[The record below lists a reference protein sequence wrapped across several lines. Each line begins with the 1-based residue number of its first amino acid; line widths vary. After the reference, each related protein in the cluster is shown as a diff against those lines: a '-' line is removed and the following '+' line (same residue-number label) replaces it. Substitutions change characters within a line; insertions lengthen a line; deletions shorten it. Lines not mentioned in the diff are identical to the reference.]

1 MEDTPPWRFGSR
13 RQYKGKVCLCV
24 RSLFGLSFLLLLTL
38 GPLALGTDSG
48 KPKNVLILH
57 SFPKA
62 YAFDSLESLKS
73 TVRSGVSV
81 PVNFYVERLETQ
93 HFGSRDYENG
103 QGEVLRG
110 AYAKEKLDLVIV
122 FAYPVLQFAVEYR
135 DRMFPGVPIVF
146 VMVAPGRIQGHKL
159 WPGVT
164 GVTIP
169 MDVRGTLDLA
179 VRLQPGTKHVAV
191 VAGNSEYE
199 SYWLEQTH
207 QELRRRADELKVIDL
222 VGLPTGQLL
231 EQASTLP
238 PRTVVFFELLPQDSS
253 YPVISGYDVL
263 AAIAQRFPTYCI
275 NNYCF
280 DHGAIGGSYPDPDEQ
295 AVKGGKLAAR
305 VLSGEKPENIPVVHG
320 SRVHV
325 HVDWRQLRRWNISE
339 SALPPGAIVLH
350 RQPTVWKSYKKYIL
364 TGVAVIICQALLIAG
379 LLWQRA
385 RSRKTDLALRES
397 EKRFRVMADS
407 TPALIWMCDKEGNV
421 TYINDRRISF
431 TGRDPKSGF
440 GDTWT
445 AYIHPD
451 DLQSVQTANARALE
465 TCQSYSKEYRLRRR
479 DGEYCWMLDVA
490 SPRKDETGT
499 FAGFIG
505 AAIDVTDQKLAQEAL
520 ATVSGKLIEAQETE
534 RRRIARELHDDICQ
548 RLAMLTLELEQAS
561 EVANGSTNRIME
573 ITERYGEIALDIQTL
588 SHELHSSKLEYLGI
602 VAGLRTFCQE
612 LSEQQSVDVE
622 FTHENVPSQIPPEV
636 SLCLFRVAQEA
647 LHNALKHS
655 GRREF
660 AVHLLGSQGEIELEV
675 SDTGAGFDVE
685 AAKRGT
691 GLGVMS
697 MQERVHLVR
706 GVLAIESKT
715 NGGTRVIARVPIEAR
730 VAPVEIA
737 ESVGGILA
745 KEKI

>member
-1 MEDTPPWRFGSR
+1 M
-13 RQYKGKVCLCV
+13 
-24 RSLFGLSFLLLLTL
+24 RSLFALSFFLLLTL
-38 GPLALGTDSG
+38 GPLALGADTG
-48 KPKNVLILH
+48 QPKNVLILH

-62 YAFDSLESLKS
+62 YVFDALESLES
-73 TVRSGVSV
+73 TVRSSVSV

-93 HFGSRDYENG
+93 HFGSRDYETG
-103 QGEVLRG
+103 QSVVLRG

-122 FAYPVLQFAVEYR
+122 FAYPALQFVAEYR

-159 WPGVT
+159 WPGIT

-179 VRLQPGTKHVAV
+179 VRLHPGTKHVAV
-191 VAGNSEYE
+191 IAGNSEYE
-199 SYWLEQTH
+199 SYWLDQTH

-231 EQASTLP
+231 EQVSTLP

-385 RSRKTDLALRES
+385 RRRKTDLALRES
-397 EKRFRVMADS
+397 EKRFRVMADT

-451 DLQSVQTANARALE
+451 DLQSVQTTNARALN

-479 DGEYCWMLDVA
+479 DGEYRWMFDVA
-490 SPRKDETGT
+490 APRRDENGA
-499 FAGFIG
+499 FCGFIG
-505 AAIDVTDQKLAQEAL
+505 AAIDITEQKLAQEAMEK
-520 ATVSGKLIEAQETE
+520 VSGKLIEAQETE

-561 EVANGSTNRIME
+561 EGSNGSTGRLME
-573 ITERYGEIALDIQTL
+573 IRDRYGEIALDVQAL

-602 VAGLRTFCQE
+602 VAGLRTFCE
-612 LSEQQSVDVE
+612 EFSEQQSVTID
-622 FTHENVPSQIPPEV
+622 FTHENVPAQLPPEV

-647 LHNALKHS
+647 VHNAVKYS
-655 GRREF
+655 GREELV
-660 AVHLLGSQGEIELEV
+660 VHLRGIHGEVELEV
-675 SDTGAGFDVE
+675 SDAGAGFDVE
-685 AAKRGT
+685 AAMKGRGI
-691 GLGVMS
+691 GLMS
-697 MQERVHLVR
+697 MQERAHLVK
-706 GVLAIESKT
+706 GILSIEST
-715 NGGTRVIARVPIEAR
+715 PGRGTRVSVRVP
-730 VAPVEIA
+730 VAAVVALDPVPP
-737 ESVGGILA
+737 SMGGM
-745 KEKI
+745 

>member
-1 MEDTPPWRFGSR
+1 MEDTRPRRFGWR
-13 RQYKGKVCLCV
+13 RQYKGKVCLCM
-24 RSLFGLSFLLLLTL
+24 RSLFALSFLLLLTL
-38 GPLALGTDSG
+38 GPLALGADTG
-48 KPKNVLILH
+48 QPKNVLILH

-62 YAFDSLESLKS
+62 YVFDALESLES
-73 TVRSGVSV
+73 TVRSSVSV
-81 PVNFYVERLETQ
+81 PVNFYVERMETQ
-93 HFGSRDYENG
+93 HFGSRDYKTG
-103 QGEVLRG
+103 QSVVLRG

-122 FAYPVLQFAVEYR
+122 FAYPALQFAAEYR

-159 WPGVT
+159 WPGIT

-179 VRLQPGTKHVAV
+179 VRLHPGTKHVAV
-191 VAGNSEYE
+191 IAGNSEYE
-199 SYWLEQTH
+199 SYWLDQTH

-231 EQASTLP
+231 EQVSTLP

-479 DGEYCWMLDVA
+479 DSEYRWMLDVA

-505 AAIDVTDQKLAQEAL
+505 AAIDVTDQKLAQESL
-520 ATVSGKLIEAQETE
+520 ATVSGKLIEAQEAE
-534 RRRIARELHDDICQ
+534 RRRIAGELHDDICQ

-561 EVANGSTNRIME
+561 QGPSFSADRLGE
-573 ITERYGEIALDIQTL
+573 ITEGYGEIALDVQAL
-588 SHELHSSKLEYLGI
+588 SHELHSSKLEYLGL
-602 VAGLRTFCQE
+602 VAGLRGFCE
-612 LSEQQSVDVE
+612 EFSEQQSVDIE
-622 FTHENVPSQIPPEV
+622 FTHEEVPAQLPDAV
-636 SLCLFRVAQEA
+636 SLCIFRIAQEA
-647 LHNALKHS
+647 LHNAVKHS
-655 GRREF
+655 GKREF
-660 AVHLLGSQGEIELEV
+660 TVRLLGSRGEIELEV

-685 AAKRGT
+685 AAKASR
-691 GLGVMS
+691 GLGLVS
-697 MQERVHLVR
+697 MRERVQALK
-706 GVLAIESKT
+706 GSLAIESSPQ
-715 NGGTRVIARVPIEAR
+715 GGTKVSARVPTGTVIAQDAKADR
-730 VAPVEIA
+730 VERMTQEVI
-737 ESVGGILA
+737 
-745 KEKI
+745 

>member
-1 MEDTPPWRFGSR
+1 MEDTPPLRFGSR
-13 RQYKGKVCLCV
+13 RQYKGKLCLLVSSTHTLC
-24 RSLFGLSFLLLLTL
+24 FLLLLTFD
-38 GPLALGTDSG
+38 PAVLAADSRQ
-48 KPKNVLILH
+48 PKNVLVLY
-57 SFPKA
+57 SFSEREF
-62 YAFDSLESLKS
+62 FDSLPTLESTIRSQVS
-73 TVRSGVSV
+73 T
-81 PVNFYVERLETQ
+81 PVNFHVEYLESQ
-93 HFGSRDYENG
+93 RFGSRDYE
-103 QGEVLRG
+103 QGLSETLRE
-110 AYAKEKLDLVIV
+110 AYAKEELDLVIV
-122 FAYPVLQFAVEYR
+122 ALYPALRFATQFR
-135 DRMFPGVPIVF
+135 DEIFPGVPIVF
-146 VMVAPGRIQGHKL
+146 MMVAPGRIEGHKL

-164 GVTIP
+164 GITILV
-169 MDVRGTLDLA
+169 DIRGTLNLA
-179 VRLQPGTKHVAV
+179 LRLHPDTRNVAV
-191 VAGNSEYE
+191 VAGGSEFA
-199 SYWLEQTH
+199 SYWLEATI
-207 QELRRRADELKVIDL
+207 QELRRHADRLNVIEL
-222 VGLPTGQLL
+222 VGLSIDQLL
-231 EQASTLP
+231 QKVSALP
-238 PRTVVFFELLPQDSS
+238 PHTVVFFQLIPQESS
-253 YPVISGYDVL
+253 HPVIGTYDVL
-263 AAIAQRFPTYCI
+263 AAIAQRFPTYCVH
-275 NNYCF
+275 NYCF
-280 DHGAIGGSYPDPDEQ
+280 DHGAIGGAYPDSQEQ
-295 AVKGGKLAAR
+295 AVRGGELAAR
-305 VLSGEKPENIPVVHG
+305 VLVGEKPEDIPVIHG
-320 SRVHV
+320 TRARPQ
-325 HVDWRQLRRWNISE
+325 VDWRQLRRWNITE
-339 SALPPGAIVLH
+339 SQLPAQTLVLY

-364 TGVAVIICQALLIAG
+364 AGVAVIILQALLIAG
-379 LLWQRA
+379 LLWQRV
-385 RSRKTDLALRES
+385 RRRKTDLALRES
-397 EKRFRVMADS
+397 EKRFRVMADT

-465 TCQSYSKEYRLRRR
+465 TCQSYSKEYRLLRR
-479 DGEYCWMLDVA
+479 DGEYRWMLDVA

-520 ATVSGKLIEAQETE
+520 ETVSGKLIEAQETE

-561 EVANGSTNRIME
+561 EGANGSSDRLLK
-573 ITERYGEIALDIQTL
+573 ITERYGEIALDIQAL